1 MQTLAPV
8 QTKEREIFMDVLR
21 GFAILGIFIANLGS
35 GFSWY
40 NEQAHATGPYLLPEL
55 DHKMSFLHHMFIEG
69 KFYSIFSL
77 LFGWGIA
84 LQFKRAE
91 QKGINAAPTVRR
103 RLFFMLLLGAV
114 HLLIWPGDIV
124 FFYAMLGF
132 ILLPLKK
139 FSNKTLLITGV
150 ILVLSPVLLYS
161 LKMSF
166 HDLNYPAQKLFDTG
180 NWADVQL
187 NPALKNIKS
196 EEEYIALIKNQNWWD
211 VLKANMAG
219 FFYRYGYLFF
229 VSRVPKVLG
238 MFLIGYVVG
247 RSDFYKNILQHK
259 KLLYWVIGVGLVM
272 GLPANYFLAKYMT
285 HFSRDY
291 FTLKMNGL
299 HQTIFYALG
308 VVPLALAYVAIF
320 MLCFQTAAG
329 KRIMSLVAPA
339 GKMAF
344 SNYTMQSLI
353 GNFVFLG
360 AGLGFM
366 GQVGPVYYT
375 LFGIAV
381 FIFQVAFSTFWLKY
395 FNYGPVEW
403 LWRSATYK
411 KWQPMRKLNSSS
423 GTG

>member
-8 QTKEREIFMDVLR
+8 KANEREIFMDVLR
-21 GFAILGIFIANLGS
+21 GIAILGIFVANLGS

-40 NEQAHATGPYLLPEL
+40 NESAHATGPYLVPGW
-55 DHKMSFLHHMFIEG
+55 DTKMSFLHHMLIEG

-91 QKGINAAPTVRR
+91 NKGINALPTIRR
-103 RLFFMLLLGAV
+103 RLLFMLLLGAI

-124 FFYAMLGF
+124 FFYALLAF
-132 ILLPLKK
+132 ILLPLRK
-139 FSNKTLLITGV
+139 FSNKTLLITGAM
-150 ILVLSPVLLYS
+150 LLLSPILLYWA
-161 LKMSF
+161 KMTWPV
-166 HDLNYPAQKLFDTG
+166 LNYPADWLLQTGIKVDT
-180 NWADVQL
+180 AIM
-187 NPALKNIKS
+187 NIQS
-196 EEEYIALIKNQNWWD
+196 EEEFMKIMNEGSWLDQ
-211 VLKANMAG
+211 LKMNISG
-219 FFYRYGYLFF
+219 FFFRYRHLFF
-229 VSRVPKVLG
+229 VSRIPKVLG
-238 MFLIGYVVG
+238 MFLIGYVIG

-259 KLLYWVIGVGLVM
+259 KLLYWVIGIGLVV

-285 HFSRDY
+285 HFNQEY
-291 FTLKMNGL
+291 FTLKIKGL
-299 HQTIFYALG
+299 YQTIFYALG
-308 VVPLALAYVAIF
+308 VAPLALAYVAIF
-320 MLCFQTAAG
+320 MLCFQSAAG
-329 KRIMSLVAPA
+329 KKIMSLVAPA

-344 SNYTMQSLI
+344 SNYSMQSLI